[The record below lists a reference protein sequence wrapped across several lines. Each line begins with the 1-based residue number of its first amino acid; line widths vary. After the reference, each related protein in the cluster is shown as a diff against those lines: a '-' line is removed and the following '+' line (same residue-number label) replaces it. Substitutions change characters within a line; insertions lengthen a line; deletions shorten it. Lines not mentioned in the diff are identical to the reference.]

1 MISGILNIKKEAGFT
16 SHDVVAKL
24 RGIVHQKK
32 IGHTG
37 TLDPDAT
44 GVLPVCLGKATKLC
58 DIIGDWDKTYEAVL
72 LLGRETDTEDTTG
85 QTLKEG
91 DVTVTED
98 EIRNIVLSFQGSYD
112 QIPPMYS
119 AKKVNGKKLY
129 ELARQGIVIER
140 KPCPVTLS
148 SIVIKKIELPYVT
161 FEVTC
166 SKGTYIRSLC
176 RDIGEKAGCGGCM
189 AGLIRTRVSSFKI
202 EDGFTLSEVEA
213 MRDTDTLLGHI
224 VPVDE
229 VFWHFPAFLVKKE
242 GEKLLYN
249 GNPIS
254 LSLCTSGESSLQENS
269 LCDERT
275 KENLVIEQSQ
285 EKESSEKEKTDRELN
300 KGKKQDSK
308 YVTGDRFRVYDS
320 QRNFIG
326 IYQLQ
331 EKKILKPYKLFL

>member
-1 MISGILNIKKEAGFT
+1 MISGILNIKKEAGCT

-72 LLGRETDTEDTTG
+72 LLGKETDTEDTSG
-85 QTLKEG
+85 KILEEKE
-91 DVTVTED
+91 VTVTEE
-98 EIRNIVLSFQGSYD
+98 EIQNIILSFQGTYD

-148 SIVIKKIELPYVT
+148 SIHIKKIELPYVT

-176 RDIGEKAGCGGCM
+176 RDIGVKAGCGGCM
-189 AGLIRTRVSSFKI
+189 AGLIRTRVSSFRI
-202 EDGFTLSEVEA
+202 EEGFTLSEVEE
-213 MRDTDTLLGHI
+213 MRDRDTLSEHI
-224 VPVDE
+224 IPVDK
-229 VFWHFPAFLVKKE
+229 VFLHLPAVFVKEK

-249 GNPIS
+249 GNPIAVD
-254 LSLCTSGESSLQENS
+254 LY
-269 LCDERT
+269 
-275 KENLVIEQSQ
+275 
-285 EKESSEKEKTDRELN
+285 EKEPSAERQNANEKQEYIYT
-300 KGKKQDSK
+300 
-308 YVTGDRFRVYDS
+308 VGDRVRVYDS
-320 QRNFIG
+320 HHNFIG

-331 EKKILKPYKLFL
+331 ENQVLKPYKLFL

>member
-1 MISGILNIKKEAGFT
+1 MISGILNIKKEPGFT

-58 DIIGDWDKTYEAVL
+58 DIIGDWDKMYEAVL
-72 LLGRETDTEDTTG
+72 LLGRETDTEDTSG
-85 QTLKEG
+85 QTLEERE
-91 DVTVTED
+91 VTVTEE
-98 EIRNIVLSFQGSYD
+98 EIRDIILSFQGSYD

-148 SIVIKKIELPYVT
+148 SIIIKKIDLPYVT

-189 AGLIRTRVSSFKI
+189 AGLVRTRVSSFKI

-213 MRDTDTLLGHI
+213 MRDADTLLEHI

-229 VFWHFPAFLVKKE
+229 VFLHLPAFFVKKE
-242 GEKLLYN
+242 VEKLLYN

-254 LSLCTSGESSLQENS
+254 LSLCALDENS
-269 LCDERT
+269 SISNWQLYEDLSSNEQMKMEEADT
-275 KENLVIEQSQ
+275 ENLG
-285 EKESSEKEKTDRELN
+285 KKEKS
-300 KGKKQDSK
+300 GKDGKQYSS
-308 YVTGDRFRVYDS
+308 YTVGNRFRVYDN
-320 QRNFIG
+320 QKNFIG

-331 EKKILKPYKLFL
+331 EKKMLKPYKLFL

>member
-72 LLGRETDTEDTTG
+72 LLGKETDTEDTSG
-85 QTLKEG
+85 KILEEKE
-91 DVTVTED
+91 VTVTEE
-98 EIRNIVLSFQGSYD
+98 EIQNIILFFQGTYD

-148 SIVIKKIELPYVT
+148 SIHIKKIELPYVT

-176 RDIGEKAGCGGCM
+176 RDIGVKAGCGGCM
-189 AGLIRTRVSSFKI
+189 SGLIRTRVSSFRI
-202 EDGFTLSEVEA
+202 EEGFTLSEVEE
-213 MRDTDTLLGHI
+213 MRDRDTLSEHI
-224 VPVDE
+224 IPVDK
-229 VFWHFPAFLVKKE
+229 VFLHLPAVFVKEK

-249 GNPIS
+249 GNPIAVD
-254 LSLCTSGESSLQENS
+254 LY
-269 LCDERT
+269 
-275 KENLVIEQSQ
+275 
-285 EKESSEKEKTDRELN
+285 EKEPSAERQKANEKQEYIYT
-300 KGKKQDSK
+300 
-308 YVTGDRFRVYDS
+308 VGDRVRVYDS
-320 QRNFIG
+320 HHNFIG

-331 EKKILKPYKLFL
+331 ENQVLKPYKLFL